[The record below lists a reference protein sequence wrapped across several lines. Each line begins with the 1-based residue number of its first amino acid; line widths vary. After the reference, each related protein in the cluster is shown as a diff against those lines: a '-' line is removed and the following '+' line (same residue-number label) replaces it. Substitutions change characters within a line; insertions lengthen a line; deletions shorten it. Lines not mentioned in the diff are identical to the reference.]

1 MSELTTL
8 ARPYAVAAFK
18 RAKESGTTE
27 QWSTELRFLAD
38 VMSDRNMV
46 VAASNPR
53 VKSEVFEASFLG
65 LCSGHIDAEVQ
76 NFVRLLVSN
85 RRLLLVST
93 IASLYEQYKA
103 MDEGCIDVKIYSAFD
118 MSPEEESILSSALD
132 GFLNKKSKLKV
143 AVDSSLIGGVYIRA
157 GDRVID
163 ASIRG
168 HIERLKKS
176 LWN

>member
-1 MSELTTL
+1 MSDLTTL

-27 QWSTELRFLAD
+27 QWSAELRFLAD
-38 VMSDRNMV
+38 IMSDRNMV

-53 VKSEVFEASFLG
+53 GKSESFEASFLG
-65 LCSGHIDAEVQ
+65 LCSGHIDSEGQ
-76 NFVRLLVSN
+76 NFVRLLISN
-85 RRLLLVST
+85 RRLSLLNTIST
-93 IASLYEQYKA
+93 LYEQYKA
-103 MDEGCIDVKIYSAFD
+103 MDEGYIDVMVYSAFE
-118 MSPEEESILSSALD
+118 MSPEDESTLRSALD
-132 GFLNKKSKLKV
+132 DFLKKKSRLTV
-143 AVDSSLIGGVYIRA
+143 AVDSSLIGGVYICA

-168 HIERLKKS
+168 HIEKLKKS